1 MTFTNAPA
9 TGVIVATVLDG
20 EGNPVDGV
28 CVTVSAEGIEPV
40 TLCEAAEGGVFRFE
54 GLAPADYTVAV
65 SQVPEQYVT
74 PDPLPATVTA
84 GQETTVAFEPGR
96 RAARDRQRAGH
107 AAFLEDGQAAAG
119 QCIALT
125 NQETGARFGPSA
137 TTSEGQDGDATQGV
151 ILLQEIPVGSYEV
164 TFPDAGA
171 SSRQG
176 LQGEPITIEIL
187 AGQTIEV
194 EITVPGLFI
203 LGAIEVRTVDA
214 ATGEDLAGACFDIG
228 AGEVCDGGAGDAS
241 TEAGTVLFTGLPA
254 GDYTVSM
261 TTPPDGMGAA
271 AADQTATVTSGET
284 TPLMFEVEAEV
295 TTGTL
300 TISKVDGAGEA
311 LPGACFRLENGD
323 GGTVAQV
330 CDEADGD
337 SDGTIT
343 FSDAPP
349 APGGWSKPHT
359 GQPVPGRSA
368 ARCHDRRGR
377 ERRDRGGE
385 HRRAG
390 TALRDQGRRRRPVG
404 APRERLLPPG
414 RREHLRPV
422 LRR

>member
-1 MTFTNAPA
+1 M
-9 TGVIVATVLDG
+9 
-20 EGNPVDGV
+20 
-28 CVTVSAEGIEPV
+28 
-40 TLCEAAEGGVFRFE
+40 
-54 GLAPADYTVAV
+54 
-65 SQVPEQYVT
+65 
-74 PDPLPATVTA
+74 
-84 GQETTVAFEPGR
+84 
-96 RAARDRQRAGH
+96 
-107 AAFLEDGQAAAG
+107 
-119 QCIALT
+119 
-125 NQETGARFGPSA
+125 
-137 TTSEGQDGDATQGV
+137 

-176 LQGEPITIEIL
+176 LQGEPIIIEIL
-187 AGQTIEV
+187 AGQIEV

-228 AGEVCDGGAGDAS
+228 AGGCATGARATS

-261 TTPPDGMGAA
+261 TTPPDGYAA

-349 APGGWSKPHT
+349 APGGWSKPAHRAAST
-359 GQPVPGRSA
+359 RPLRRAMSRSA
-368 ARCHDRRGR
+368 RARASRSRW
-377 ERRDRGGE
+377 
-385 HRRAG
+385 
-390 TALRDQGRRRRPVG
+390 
-404 APRERLLPPG
+404 
-414 RREHLRPV
+414 
-422 LRR
+422 